1 MNPSQTNQTP
11 ETKSALLPVPREL
24 RDCIYEYLL
33 TETFSVKTLGTG
45 ETSSSLSL
53 HWHPDLEI
61 LYVSKSTYEEAKRV
75 LYKHGQFCF
84 DAVSVYSPRLREE
97 IRNVPALEMLQDIN
111 IYLNTRSEPTGERDR
126 RVILV
131 ESATTLVNYF
141 AGLNSSVPRKRC
153 VVETVSISVVGMS
166 RSYSRAL
173 IQLRD
178 AICRL
183 TGFQVV
189 ELTMWDLLGIWDPA
203 AYLATLFA
211 CLGEML
217 MTSLGGGVRLYGQ
230 EHVRCIFYPQREQ
243 SRAAPG

>member
-1 MNPSQTNQTP
+1 MNPPQTNQTP

-33 TETFSVKTLGTG
+33 TDIFVVKTLWTG
-45 ETSSSLSL
+45 EPSSSPSL
-53 HWHPDLEI
+53 HWNPLLFI
-61 LYVSKSTYEEAKRV
+61 LYVSKSTYEEAKIV

-84 DAVSVYSPRLREE
+84 DAMSVYSPRLPEE
-97 IRNVPALEMLQDIN
+97 IRNVPALEMLQDI
-111 IYLNTRSEPTGERDR
+111 YLEITVDRTGGWDFKDKF
-126 RVILV
+126 V
-131 ESATTLVNYF
+131 ESATTLLNYL
-141 AGLNSSVPRKRC
+141 AGVNSSVPRKRC
-153 VVETVSISVVGMS
+153 VVETVSISALEFSGS
-166 RSYSRAL
+166 SSSAL

-189 ELTMWDLLGIWDPA
+189 ELKMWDMLGIWDDLA

-217 MTSLGGGVRLYGQ
+217 MTRLGKERNYGQ
-230 EHVRCIFYPQREQ
+230 ENVRCIFYPQREQ